1 MHLKRPLLGVTLK
14 FLVAMKPRLHSGSK
28 EVIEI
33 ADSVVSHISHD
44 RQPDGDSPFSMPA
57 ESEVEPT
64 IVDAPW

>member
-1 MHLKRPLLGVTLK
+1 
-14 FLVAMKPRLHSGSK
+14 MKPRLHSGSK